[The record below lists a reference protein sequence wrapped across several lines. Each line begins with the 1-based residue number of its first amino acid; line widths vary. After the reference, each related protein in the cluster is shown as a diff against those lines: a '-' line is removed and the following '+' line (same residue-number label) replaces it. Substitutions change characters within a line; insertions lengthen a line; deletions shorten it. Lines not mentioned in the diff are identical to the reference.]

1 MRRPTNKKITLSGPN
16 LSSLLLFPNSGW
28 ILKMVTIWMRKRMP
42 ALMAEMMLS
51 TWTRKEFQRYDH
63 ISGHGD
69 GFPKENHIITL
80 EYKTHHSSY
89 NHTSGHGDGFPIANH
104 TVTLEYKNLTIVATT
119 MHLVLVMDPAIA
131 NPPERNQATEAPMA
145 KLGWEYS
152 D

>member
-1 MRRPTNKKITLSGPN
+1 
-16 LSSLLLFPNSGW
+16 
-28 ILKMVTIWMRKRMP
+28 MP

-51 TWTRKEFQRYDH
+51 TWTRKEIQRYQRQVL
-63 ISGHGD
+63 S
-69 GFPKENHIITL
+69 N
-80 EYKTHHSSY
+80 HSSY